1 MSTRA
6 ETTATTGGPPCSGDG
21 ITAPV
26 PASSKGMCSVRH
38 GLALLLHLCNFAIST
53 QQMNLSIALPAMV
66 NGTALPS
73 PPNASSSVALG
84 DRNGTLMGLKVLAPV
99 YAWSPEIQG
108 VLLSSLS
115 YGSFVASIPSGYVAG
130 LVRPRHLIGTALLT
144 VSALSLFIPLAAE
157 AGVALLIVLR
167 TVQGVAQVMIQTSQ
181 YLIWVKWA
189 PPLERNQLITISIS
203 GLMLGSLTVLLV
215 GGFLC
220 ETLGWPYVFYI
231 FGEFVR
237 LSHLRRKNLCRSLT
251 SRGHAD
257 RQSNREGLLK
267 LTGQT
272 LGSGL
277 PHAIGSSKEDG
288 PGQGQFRGDRV
299 STGGATAPAFFQD
312 CEPDG
317 SLPVKAM
324 AKSLPLWSALL
335 SQFSEHWFFYVLMAY
350 LPTYLHS
357 VLHVDLRASGF
368 LSALLLGV
376 AFVSIILGGLLAD
389 FLLSRRIL
397 SLLVLRRLFTAI
409 GVLFPS
415 LFSVLLPWVSFSLG
429 VTMAFLVL
437 SLATSSLCQ
446 SGALV
451 NFIDIAPRYTG
462 FIKGLSLVFVQLSG
476 VIAPTVSGFFL
487 SQDAELGWRNIFL
500 LSAAVDVSGL
510 VFFLVFSRAEVQD
523 WARAQTL
530 TRL

>member
-231 FGEFVR
+231 FE
-237 LSHLRRKNLCRSLT
+237 SPSPHSLCCS
-251 SRGHAD
+251 
-257 RQSNREGLLK
+257 
-267 LTGQT
+267 
-272 LGSGL
+272 
-277 PHAIGSSKEDG
+277 
-288 PGQGQFRGDRV
+288 QFRGDRV

-451 NFIDIAPRYTG
+451 NFIDIAP
-462 FIKGLSLVFVQLSG
+462 
-476 VIAPTVSGFFL
+476 
-487 SQDAELGWRNIFL
+487 
-500 LSAAVDVSGL
+500 
-510 VFFLVFSRAEVQD
+510 SRAEVQD

>member
-1 MSTRA
+1 
-6 ETTATTGGPPCSGDG
+6 
-21 ITAPV
+21 
-26 PASSKGMCSVRH
+26 
-38 GLALLLHLCNFAIST
+38 
-53 QQMNLSIALPAMV
+53 MNLSIALPAMV
-66 NGTALPS
+66 NGTAPSS
-73 PPNASSSVALG
+73 PPNASSAVALD
-84 DRNGTLMGLKVLAPV
+84 DRNGTVMELTALAPV

-115 YGSFVASIPSGYVAG
+115 YGSFVASVPSGYVAG
-130 LVRPRHLIGTALLT
+130 LVRPRHLIGAALLT
-144 VSALSLFIPLAAE
+144 FSALSLLIPLAAE

-167 TVQGVAQVMIQTSQ
+167 TLQGVAQVMIQTSQ

-203 GLMLGSLTVLLV
+203 GLMLGSLTVLLA

-231 FGEFVR
+231 FG
-237 LSHLRRKNLCRSLT
+237 
-251 SRGHAD
+251 GI
-257 RQSNREGLLK
+257 GLACSCLWFP
-267 LTGQT
+267 LVY
-272 LGSGL
+272 
-277 PHAIGSSKEDG
+277 D
-288 PGQGQFRGDRV
+288 D
-299 STGGATAPAFFQD
+299 PAAHPLISAAERDHIARALAQQD
-312 CEPDG
+312 CEPDQ
-317 SLPVKAM
+317 SLPIRAM
-324 AKSLPLWSALL
+324 VRSLPLWSGLL
-335 SQFSEHWFFYVLMAY
+335 SQFTEHWFFYVLMGY

-376 AFVSIILGGLLAD
+376 AFISIILGGLLAD
-389 FLLSRRIL
+389 FLLSRKVL
-397 SLLVLRRLFTAI
+397 SLLVVRRLFTSV

-451 NFIDIAPRYTG
+451 NFMDIAPRYTG
-462 FIKGLSLVFVQLSG
+462 FIRGLSLVFIQLSG

-487 SQDAELGWRNIFL
+487 SQDAQLGWRNIFL

>member
-1 MSTRA
+1 TA
-6 ETTATTGGPPCSGDG
+6 ETTATTGEPASGGDG
-21 ITAPV
+21 ITALA
-26 PASSKGMCSVRH
+26 PASSKGVCSVRH
-38 GLALLLHLCNFAIST
+38 GLALLVHLCNFAIST

-66 NGTALPS
+66 NSTAPSS

-115 YGSFVASIPSGYVAG
+115 YGSFVASVPSGYVAG
-130 LVRPRHLIGTALLT
+130 LVRPRHLIGAALLT

-231 FGEFVR
+231 FG
-237 LSHLRRKNLCRSLT
+237 
-251 SRGHAD
+251 
-257 RQSNREGLLK
+257 
-267 LTGQT
+267 
-272 LGSGL
+272 
-277 PHAIGSSKEDG
+277 AIGCACSCLWFALAYD
-288 PGQGQFRGDRV
+288 D
-299 STGGATAPAFFQD
+299 PAAHPFISAGERDLIARALAQQD

-317 SLPVKAM
+317 SLPIKAM
-324 AKSLPLWSALL
+324 AKSLPLWRRLL
-335 SQFSEHWFFYVLMAY
+335 SQFSEHWFYVLMAY

-376 AFVSIILGGLLAD
+376 AFISVILGGLLAD
-389 FLLSRRIL
+389 FLLSRDIL
-397 SLLVLRRLFTAI
+397 SLLVLRRLFTSI

-487 SQDAELGWRNIFL
+487 SQAGPRRELGWRNVFCCRGRGRLGPGL
-500 LSAAVDVSGL
+500 LPRL
-510 VFFLVFSRAEVQD
+510 QAERKVQD
-523 WARAQTL
+523 WARVQTL

>member
-1 MSTRA
+1 MSAGA
-6 ETTATTGGPPCSGDG
+6 EATVSAGDA
-21 ITAPV
+21 APA
-26 PASSKGMCSVRH
+26 PASSKGVCSVRH

-66 NGTALPS
+66 NGTAPAGA
-73 PPNASSSVALG
+73 PNASSAVALDDG
-84 DRNGTLMGLKVLAPV
+84 NGTLMEPKVLAPV

-115 YGSFVASIPSGYVAG
+115 YGSFVASVPSGYVAG
-130 LVRPRHLIGTALLT
+130 RVRPRLLIGASLLAF
-144 VSALSLFIPLAAE
+144 SALSLLIPLAAG
-157 AGVALLIVLR
+157 AGVALLILLR
-167 TVQGVAQVMIQTSQ
+167 IVQGVAQAMVQTSQ

-189 PPLERNQLITISIS
+189 PPLEMNQLIAISIS

-231 FGEFVR
+231 FGGIGLACSCLWFPLAHDDPAAHPLISAAER
-237 LSHLRRKNLCRSLT
+237 DYIARSL
-251 SRGHAD
+251 A
-257 RQSNREGLLK
+257 Q
-267 LTGQT
+267 
-272 LGSGL
+272 
-277 PHAIGSSKEDG
+277 
-288 PGQGQFRGDRV
+288 
-299 STGGATAPAFFQD
+299 QD
-312 CEPDG
+312 CEPDQ
-317 SLPVKAM
+317 SLPITAM
-324 AKSLPLWSALL
+324 VRSLPLWSVLL
-335 SQFSEHWFFYVLMAY
+335 SQFTEHWFFHVLMAY

-357 VLHVDLRASGF
+357 VLRVDLQASGF

-376 AFVSIILGGLLAD
+376 AFISIILGGLLAD
-389 FLLSRRIL
+389 CLLSRNVL
-397 SLLVLRRLFTAI
+397 SLLVVRRLFTSV

-429 VTMAFLVL
+429 ISMAFLAL

-451 NFIDIAPRYTG
+451 NFMDIAPRYTG

>member
-6 ETTATTGGPPCSGDG
+6 ETTATTGEPSSSGDG

-66 NGTALPS
+66 NGTAPPS

-130 LVRPRHLIGTALLT
+130 LVRPRHLIGAALLT

-203 GLMLGSLTVLLV
+203 GLMLGSLTVLLA

-220 ETLGWPYVFYI
+220 ETLGRPYVFYI
-231 FGEFVR
+231 FG
-237 LSHLRRKNLCRSLT
+237 
-251 SRGHAD
+251 A
-257 RQSNREGLLK
+257 
-267 LTGQT
+267 TGCACSC
-272 LGSGL
+272 LWFAL
-277 PHAIGSSKEDG
+277 AYD
-288 PGQGQFRGDRV
+288 D
-299 STGGATAPAFFQD
+299 PAAHPFISAGERDLIARALAQED

-376 AFVSIILGGLLAD
+376 AFISIILGGLLAD
-389 FLLSRRIL
+389 FLLSRHIL
-397 SLLVLRRLFTAI
+397 SLLVVRRLFTSI

-487 SQDAELGWRNIFL
+487 SQDAERGWRNVFL

-510 VFFLVFSRAEVQD
+510 AFFLVFSRAEVQD